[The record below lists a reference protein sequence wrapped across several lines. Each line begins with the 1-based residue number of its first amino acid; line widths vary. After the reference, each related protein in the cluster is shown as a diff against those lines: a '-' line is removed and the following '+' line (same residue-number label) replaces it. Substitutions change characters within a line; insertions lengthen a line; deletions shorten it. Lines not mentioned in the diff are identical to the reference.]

1 MPNELRSMRPQ
12 GCGRID
18 RALNFSAS
26 WERDALAEAI
36 RSVRRDSVSLSG
48 DRVVV
53 TRFSGVTGIPVGA
66 MVSVASDGDVAD
78 VTGMAE
84 RKP

>member
-1 MPNELRSMRPQ
+1 MRRQ
-12 GCGRID
+12 GCRRID

-26 WERDALAEAI
+26 WDRDALAEAI

-48 DRVVV
+48 DGVAVI
-53 TRFSGVTGIPVGA
+53 RFSGVTGIPVGA
-66 MVSVASDGDVAD
+66 MVSVASGGDVAD

>member
-1 MPNELRSMRPQ
+1 MRPQ

-26 WERDALAEAI
+26 WDWDAFAEAI
-36 RSVRRDSVSLSG
+36 RFVRRDSVSLSG
-48 DRVVV
+48 DRVAV
-53 TRFSGVTGIPVGA
+53 TRISGVTGIPVGA
-66 MVSVASDGDVAD
+66 MVSVASGGDVRE